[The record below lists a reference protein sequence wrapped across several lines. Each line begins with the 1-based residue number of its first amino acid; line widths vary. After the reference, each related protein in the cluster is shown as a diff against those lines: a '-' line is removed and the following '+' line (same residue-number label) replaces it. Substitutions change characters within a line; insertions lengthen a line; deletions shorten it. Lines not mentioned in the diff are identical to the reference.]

1 MEFVK
6 MLSGDTE
13 IIKHIHTD
21 GDYVIYDINLQSE
34 NFILQPEN
42 VRFRHIFYQGS
53 SGSRVFAPS
62 PCEGEYYI
70 ALQLEDTFGTS
81 DEEFVPVKDH
91 LCEPF
96 EEILVELSVGGKSIG
111 TFRYGYDDRKYYT
124 FYTQNTVDIK
134 KGDEISYKVLS
145 GEHVIFTAIVL
156 TKTKPVPKTNAILN
170 IKTEDGHLRFT
181 TRLAS
186 RVRII
191 AGEKS
196 FEENMY
202 LNNHSFEIPASLWGI
217 RMVIEAVPRSEGG
230 CTLFFTILEDSK
242 NGFRQKS
249 TLKKQVDSL
258 ICEFSD
264 LDSLFSAVSRLEEGV
279 CAVESSLYENG
290 GSYRLIISSPFDSAR
305 LRRFFSEFC
314 VVSSCEKLQCEYTK
328 EHWQLIAPNNALSL
342 LS

>member
-1 MEFVK
+1 MKISSPAENR
-6 MLSGDTE
+6 
-13 IIKHIHTD
+13 IIVDLNEQDMIELDITYD
-21 GDYVIYDINLQSE
+21 EMDYSTIETRRVIW
-34 NFILQPEN
+34 
-42 VRFRHIFYQGS
+42 
-53 SGSRVFAPS
+53 
-62 PCEGEYYI
+62 
-70 ALQLEDTFGTS
+70 
-81 DEEFVPVKDH
+81 
-91 LCEPF
+91 
-96 EEILVELSVGGKSIG
+96 
-111 TFRYGYDDRKYYT
+111 
-124 FYTQNTVDIK
+124 TVLDAA
-134 KGDEISYKVLS
+134 GKVL
-145 GEHVIFTAIVL
+145 G
-156 TKTKPVPKTNAILN
+156 KTLDP
-170 IKTEDGHLRFT
+170 
-181 TRLAS
+181 S
-186 RVRII
+186 R
-191 AGEKS
+191 
-196 FEENMY
+196 
-202 LNNHSFEIPASLWGI
+202 